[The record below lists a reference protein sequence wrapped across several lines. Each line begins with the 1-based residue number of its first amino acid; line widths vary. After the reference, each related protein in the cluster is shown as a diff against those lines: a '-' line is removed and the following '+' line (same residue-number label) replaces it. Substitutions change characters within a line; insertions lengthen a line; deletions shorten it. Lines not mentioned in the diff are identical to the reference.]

1 MVDRDEISRRMASL
15 WHDASDA
22 GLAVEFI
29 QDAIQTVVIAALDLG
44 VEGYADYL
52 DADTDA
58 IDSLLI
64 AKVNELLLIE
74 IAKINGT

>member
-1 MVDRDEISRRMASL
+1 MNRYDISEYLSSVWLA
-15 WHDASDA
+15 ACDA
-22 GLAVEFI
+22 GLDAEFT
-29 QDAIQTVVIAALDLG
+29 QDAIQAVVIAALDLG
-44 VEGYADYL
+44 VEGYEDYL

-58 IDSLLI
+58 IESLLI

>member
-1 MVDRDEISRRMASL
+1 MDRDDISERLTSVWLDSL
-15 WHDASDA
+15 DA
-22 GLAVEFI
+22 GLAAEFI
-29 QDAIQTVVIAALDLG
+29 QDAIQTIVIAALDLG

-64 AKVNELLLIE
+64 AKVNELLLTE

>member
-1 MVDRDEISRRMASL
+1 MNRDDISERLTSVWL
-15 WHDASDA
+15 DALDA
-22 GLAVEFI
+22 GLDAEFI
-29 QDAIQTVVIAALDLG
+29 QDAIQTIVIASLDLG

-64 AKVNELLLIE
+64 AKVNELLLTE

>member
-1 MVDRDEISRRMASL
+1 MDRDDISERLTSVWL
-15 WHDASDA
+15 DALDA
-22 GLAVEFI
+22 GLDAEFI
-29 QDAIQTVVIAALDLG
+29 QDAIQTVVIAALELG